1 MKTTIVCGVLG
12 AGKTTFLRNILSHRA
27 ERTVVLVNEFGSA
40 GIDGEIISAGGI
52 ETVEMPSGCVCC
64 TLRFDL
70 ITTVQKII
78 DRLQP
83 EHLFIEPSGVAA
95 PTSVIEALETLN
107 VGPISVIG
115 IVDAVEFLEDYEKE
129 LYGWFFKNQITRS
142 DIILVNKTDLANEQ
156 KTRQTIRVI
165 GALNQNALIIPSV
178 NAVIDPSLLQHK
190 SNLPNKGHSPER
202 MMRVETV
209 TVRID
214 RPLSTEDMR
223 QVLEKLADGG
233 YGEVLRAKALVQTGQ
248 GPFRFDLASK
258 RISVEPFDKKVEDS
272 RLVIIGTGLSE
283 DEIRNLIA

>member
-12 AGKTTFLRNILSHRA
+12 AGKTTFLRNILSHR
-27 ERTVVLVNEFGSA
+27 EGKTVVLVNEFGSA

-52 ETVEMPSGCVCC
+52 ETVELPSGCVCC

-78 DRLQP
+78 DRFQP

-95 PTSVIEALETLN
+95 PSSVIEALETLN

-142 DIILVNKTDLANEQ
+142 DIILVNKTDLANER
-156 KTRQTIRVI
+156 KTRQTISVI

-190 SNLPNKGHSPER
+190 SKPQNKGHSPEH

-233 YGEVLRAKALVQTGQ
+233 YGEVLRAKALVQTGN
-248 GPFRFDLASK
+248 GPFRFDLASR
-258 RISVEPFDKKVEDS
+258 RISFEPFDKKVEDS
-272 RLVIIGTGLSE
+272 RLVIIGTGLLE